1 MRDWLGDQVITS
13 NGENESIKLENNY
26 NYVFV
31 WSDVTV
37 WKNCKVFKTFQF
49 LFIKFELTL
58 ICNLVF
64 LNNFIS

>member
-37 WKNCKVFKTFQF
+37 WNNCKVFKTFQF